1 MFAERD
7 AKTAAASSVTLVTAY
22 SVDYPPG
29 HICAAR
35 NRHYAQLHGYGFRC
49 WVDSNLAMCERID
62 RCSALTWCKVH
73 AINDALREAPP
84 DGLVLWIDADA
95 LVVRLDVRVE
105 DVHAAHGA
113 PELLVA
119 KDVTPQCL
127 INGGVLLIQ
136 NTAWARLLFAD
147 LWEGASA
154 KGLAF
159 LGRKFHEQSRLEAL
173 LKVEDPSL
181 FKEATSREAWLE
193 PGLRRGAR
201 AAVAD
206 GVELNTRELEPPPRF
221 IFHAC
226 GKTPPG
232 ESKGDVLRRACAA
245 HGGEALG
252 SPPWGALSRLRPRAG
267 MSEGCFGGSPL
278 GDGGLAALVQE
289 DGGGGGGGDGGGPP
303 PAYWLPHLDV
313 SDCCLTTAATRS
325 MLAAVRSGVWS
336 LRAAGNTLD
345 IVALL
350 GTSLR
355 HLDASRCE
363 LRGAAAEAPGAAA
376 EAPGAAAEAPGA
388 AAEAPGV
395 AAEAPGAASAEATG
409 AASSPDAASLCALLR
424 HCAATHIDLT
434 SSLDAPTRLALLAL
448 LRDEARAE
456 GHERQVSH
464 PFMASGKSKPPVL
477 VFWLRFEKSRPPG
490 TSAVLL
496 L

>member
-1 MFAERD
+1 MSAE
-7 AKTAAASSVTLVTAY
+7 ASASAGAPVTLVTAY

-35 NRHYAQLHGYGFRC
+35 NRHYAQLHGYSFRC

-84 DGLVLWIDADA
+84 DGLILWIDADA

-105 DVHAAHGA
+105 DVHASHGA

-119 KDVTPQCL
+119 KDVTPTCL
-127 INGGVLLIQ
+127 INGGVLLIR
-136 NTAWARLLFAD
+136 NTAWARLLFAN

-159 LGRKFHEQSRLEAL
+159 LCRKFHEQSRLEAL
-173 LKVEDPSL
+173 LKVEDPAL
-181 FKEATSREAWLE
+181 FKEAASREAWLE

-201 AAVAD
+201 AAVGD
-206 GVELNTRELEPPPRF
+206 GVDLNTRELEPPPRF
-221 IFHAC
+221 VFHAC

-252 SPPWGALSRLRPRAG
+252 SPPWGALPRLRPRAG
-267 MSEGCFGGSPL
+267 VSEGGFGGGPL
-278 GDGGLAALVQE
+278 GDGGLEALVQQDGGGGDGCDGGGG
-289 DGGGGGGGDGGGPP
+289 DGGGGGCDGGGGDGDGGGGGGPP

-325 MLAAVRSGVWS
+325 LLAAVRSGVWS

-363 LRGAAAEAPGAAA
+363 LRGAAAEAP
-376 EAPGAAAEAPGA
+376 
-388 AAEAPGV
+388 V
-395 AAEAPGAASAEATG
+395 AASAEAAG

-424 HCAATHIDLT
+424 HCPATHIDLT
-434 SSLDAPTRLALLAL
+434 GSLDAPTRLALLAL
-448 LRDEARAE
+448 LRDEAHAE
-456 GHERQVSH
+456 GHEREVPH

-477 VFWLRFEKSRPPG
+477 VFWLRFEKSRSPRA
-490 TSAVLL
+490 SAVLL